1 MGFEWQFGTESR
13 AGEET
18 RACWIGS
25 VEIVDDDASACT
37 SAYGKLFESVT
48 TGSEHTD
55 GSACESTSAKGDW
68 GKRYEESK

>member
-18 RACWIGS
+18 RANRIGC

-37 SAYGKLFESVT
+37 SAHGVLRESVSVT
-48 TGSEHTD
+48 PLNGFIRVVGYMSPS
-55 GSACESTSAKGDW
+55 GNLTSSPD
-68 GKRYEESK
+68 